1 MSLSSKNHV
10 NLFCCLCYDA
20 HSLSQLSHKVALFH
34 THRHY
39 NLISQSN
46 PHTLMLY
53 LSYTQTSTLTFT
65 DCLSLSITHSHPHTL
80 THHTQYTSS
89 SVIWAVTLSGRPA
102 TASPLSSS
110 SSLPFTQDIRP
121 LENTPFFWFYFT
133 QIIGFAHTQF
143 ENVSSI

>member
-1 MSLSSKNHV
+1 MSLSSKKNHV

-20 HSLSQLSHKVALFH
+20 HSLSQTCSLSHKVALFH

-65 DCLSLSITHSHPHTL
+65 DCLSLSITPSHPHTSHTAHLKFSHLGGDSLRQASHCL
-80 THHTQYTSS
+80 TSQQL
-89 SVIWAVTLSGRPA
+89 ILLTLHPGHQTTR
-102 TASPLSSS
+102 
-110 SSLPFTQDIRP
+110 
-121 LENTPFFWFYFT
+121 ENTIFWFYFT

-143 ENVSSI
+143 D